1 MKSMHIGDLV
11 GCSSVVVGLPVLG
24 METLE
29 RWAELYTCGHLAK
42 CPPRV
47 HGPRAWGRREDRGRK
62 SLSAGHPQAEVLRG

>member
-29 RWAELYTCGHLAK
+29 RWAELYLWTFGQVSPQSPWATGLGEE
-42 CPPRV
+42 RRQ
-47 HGPRAWGRREDRGRK
+47 GPQVPLRRAPSG
-62 SLSAGHPQAEVLRG
+62 